1 MSADALVE
9 SPAQRWGRKIN
20 SYVLP
25 LGWLVMLTGMFWAG
39 ERSLYH
45 KLFYML
51 LAAPTLVA
59 LLLQPGMFKKLVGNP
74 LLIAFLVFCAYTML
88 SIAWSDSASAAGSLV
103 KRPLYVALLLLSAGV
118 ISLQAP
124 AHLQQCVRLAAQVV
138 ALAAAIYLGYFL
150 MYQLPAGA
158 GRLEG
163 YGALYNPLLTAHVL
177 GAFATVWLVYW
188 FQAKRML
195 DPMSL
200 VCLAVL
206 GLAILATGSRTPL
219 VGLTA
224 ALGWLVIVGDRKR
237 GMLAVTAVV
246 IALLGVALV
255 YPEAITQRGVSYRPA
270 IWLEALRQIGEHPWL
285 GHGYDSPMTVIIP
298 GLAQTLADPHNIELG
313 VLYAGGVVGLVLWM
327 AIYSLAMYFCWTY
340 RKHPGVTLA
349 ATWLIFGFASGLTE
363 GSAFM
368 SRPKEHWFLIWIP
381 MALVYGQ
388 SLIHWKRSRVA

>member
-1 MSADALVE
+1 MSSDVFVE

-45 KLFYML
+45 KLFYIL

-59 LLLQPGMFKKLVGNP
+59 LLLQPGMLKKLLCNP
-74 LLIAFLVFCAYTML
+74 LFIAFLVFCTYTML
-88 SIAWSDSASAAGSLV
+88 SIAWSDSQNATGSLL
-103 KRPLYVALLLLSAGV
+103 KRPLYIAMLLLSAGV

-124 AHLQQCVRLAAQVV
+124 AHLQQSVRLAATVV

-150 MYQLPAGA
+150 VYQLPAGA

-177 GAFATVWLVYW
+177 GAFAAVWLVYW
-188 FQAKRML
+188 FQAKRTL

-200 VCLAVL
+200 ICLGVL

-219 VGLTA
+219 VGMTA

-237 GMLAVTAVV
+237 GFLALAAVV
-246 IALLGVALV
+246 IAMLGVVLT

-270 IWLEALRQIGEHPWL
+270 IWVEALRQIAEHPWL
-285 GHGYDSPMTVIIP
+285 GHGYDSPMTVVIP

-313 VLYAGGVVGLVLWM
+313 VLYAGGVIGLVLWM
-327 AIYSLAMYFCWTY
+327 AIYSLAIHFCWKY

-381 MALVYGQ
+381 LALVYGQ
-388 SLIHWKRSRVA
+388 SLIHWRRRQAA

>member
-1 MSADALVE
+1 MSSDVFVE

-45 KLFYML
+45 KLFYIL

-59 LLLQPGMFKKLVGNP
+59 LLLQPGMLKKLLCNP
-74 LLIAFLVFCAYTML
+74 LFIAFLVFCAYTML
-88 SIAWSDSASAAGSLV
+88 SIAWSDSQNATGSLL
-103 KRPLYVALLLLSAGV
+103 KRPLYIAMLLLSAGV

-124 AHLQQCVRLAAQVV
+124 AHLQQSVRLAATVV

-177 GAFATVWLVYW
+177 GAFAAIWLVYW
-188 FQAKRML
+188 FQAKRTL

-200 VCLAVL
+200 ICLGVL

-219 VGLTA
+219 VGMTA

-237 GMLAVTAVV
+237 GFLALAAVV
-246 IALLGVALV
+246 IALLGVVLA

-270 IWLEALRQIGEHPWL
+270 IWLEALRQIAEHPWL

-327 AIYSLAMYFCWTY
+327 AIYSLAIHFCWKY

-381 MALVYGQ
+381 LALVYGQ
-388 SLIHWKRSRVA
+388 SLVHWRRRQAA

>member
-1 MSADALVE
+1 MSSDVFVE

-45 KLFYML
+45 KLFYIL

-59 LLLQPGMFKKLVGNP
+59 LLLQPGMLKKLLCNP
-74 LLIAFLVFCAYTML
+74 LFIAFLVFCAYTML
-88 SIAWSDSASAAGSLV
+88 SIAWSDSQNATGSLL
-103 KRPLYVALLLLSAGV
+103 KRPLYIAMLLLSAGV

-124 AHLQQCVRLAAQVV
+124 AHLQQSVRLAATVV

-158 GRLEG
+158 VRLEG

-177 GAFATVWLVYW
+177 GAFAAVWLVYW
-188 FQAKRML
+188 FQAKRTL

-200 VCLAVL
+200 ICLGVL

-219 VGLTA
+219 VGMTA

-237 GMLAVTAVV
+237 GFLALAAVV
-246 IALLGVALV
+246 IALLGVVLA

-270 IWLEALRQIGEHPWL
+270 IWLEALRQIAEHPWL

-327 AIYSLAMYFCWTY
+327 AIYSLAIHFCWKY

-381 MALVYGQ
+381 LALVYGQ
-388 SLIHWKRSRVA
+388 SLVHWRRRQAA